1 MLMWLGAFQILDKI
15 ASPLAIVARRNPQSP
30 ARNLD
35 TALRDVDTGSDE
47 LSDVIG
53 HSADTNSSETPMREA
68 NAKQQKHTEDRNDR

>member
-15 ASPLAIVARRNPQSP
+15 ALPLAIVARPNPQSP

-47 LSDVIG
+47 LS
-53 HSADTNSSETPMREA
+53 RR
-68 NAKQQKHTEDRNDR
+68 DRPFGRHQFI